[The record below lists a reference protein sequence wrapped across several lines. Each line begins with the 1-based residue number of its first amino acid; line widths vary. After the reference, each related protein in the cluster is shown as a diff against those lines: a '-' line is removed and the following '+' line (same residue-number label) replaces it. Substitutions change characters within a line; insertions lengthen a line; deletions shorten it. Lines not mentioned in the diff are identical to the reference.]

1 MSLALSLLICSIP
14 WITEVVLDLKDSF
27 KGKVDQ
33 HKKDIWVLRLPA
45 FILASLLNTALLP
58 NEFIFPIQFGQSLL
72 LCFGLFVMFFD
83 MTFGTVFKK
92 DPFYLGTTS
101 ELDKKLIAL
110 PKTSLLMV
118 RLIILTISITIY
130 ISLFTAIYG

>member
-1 MSLALSLLICSIP
+1 MSLALSIFICSIP
-14 WITEVVLDLKDSF
+14 WIIEVVLDLKDSF
-27 KGKVDQ
+27 KGKSDQ

-58 NEFIFPIQFGQSLL
+58 NEFIFPVHFGQSLL

-101 ELDKKLIAL
+101 ELDQKLVAI
-110 PKTSLLMV
+110 PKISLLV
-118 RLIILTISITIY
+118 IRLIILTISITIY
-130 ISLFTAIYG
+130 NSLFTAIYG